1 MSARYLVKGKESGQ
15 LDYQDRMCCTFPVVS
30 LKLRDNKVSA
40 ATIASLV
47 LPLVRKEWEIVRKRI
62 DLEHA
67 HLVRHPELKPPLV
80 AQQLLIS
87 GEDHRHAR
95 HPGFDVIGICR
106 AVWRR
111 VSEGK
116 REGAST
122 IEQQIVRTVLE
133 NRERTIRRKIREIML
148 ATIVSST
155 YTKDF
160 LPMIYLSI
168 GYYGWRMNGYRQAC
182 RRLNLRSGFLTLF
195 EAASLVARLK
205 YPEPRATPVSR
216 RLQIYVRTRHLIR
229 LYRRHST
236 DGTYGYLR

>member
-1 MSARYLVKGKESGQ
+1 MLRSF
-15 LDYQDRMCCTFPVVS
+15 DRTAEP
-30 LKLRDNKVSA
+30 RDNRMSS
-40 ATIASLV
+40 ATIAFFV
-47 LPLVRKEWEIVRKRI
+47 RPLVRKKWEILRERI
-62 DLEHA
+62 DLEQV
-67 HLVRHPELKPPLV
+67 HLTRHPELMPPLV
-80 AQQLLIS
+80 AQRLLIS

-111 VSEGK
+111 FFEGK

-133 NRERTIRRKIREIML
+133 DRERTVRRKVREIML
-148 ATIVSST
+148 ATIVSSE
-155 YTKDF
+155 YSKQI
-160 LPMIYLSI
+160 LPMIYLSL

-216 RLQIYVRTRHLIR
+216 KLQIDIRARHLIR
-229 LYRRHST
+229 LYHRHST
-236 DGTYGYLR
+236 DGTYGCLR